1 MELDRRRVVAAR
13 AVAILADAVQLGL
26 LPLFVEGA
34 LSTANDVLD
43 VVVAVVMIALIGWH
57 WSFVPAFLS
66 ELIPFFDL
74 VPTWTAAV
82 FIATRNSAAA
92 MPPQPPTHPL
102 QPGAKSPLGS

>member
-1 MELDRRRVVAAR
+1 M
-13 AVAILADAVQLGL
+13 LADAVQLGL

-43 VVVAVVMIALIGWH
+43 VIVGITMIALIGWH
-57 WSFVPAFLS
+57 WSFLPAFLS

-82 FIATRNSAAA
+82 FIATRDSGAAV
-92 MPPQPPTHPL
+92 PPQPPTQPL
-102 QPGAKSPLGS
+102 QPGPKSPPGS